1 MLVDISPSDIE
12 VLYADEPITF
22 TLAFESQTS
31 AIVVNATLDG
41 QPWTGTVNYT
51 IQGPTTKS
59 GSSTPQ
65 NFTGLPIGTYSI
77 THNSGGPPDAA
88 LVDISPSNTGEVS
101 ADSTTIFTLVFESSG
116 GAYWEEG
123 GPAIG
128 VNATLDGKPWT
139 GTVNYTIQGPTTKSG
154 SSTPQN
160 FTGLP
165 TGTYTIT
172 HNSGGPANAVLIR
185 ISPSNTVSV
194 SGDSTTIITLV
205 FESTDGHL
213 GEITVNATLDD
224 LTWKGEVDYTIK
236 GPVTITG
243 SSVPQRFSGL
253 PAGTYTIIY
262 DSGGPEVDLPS
273 YIIRGQT
280 LPSDEEELSSGGT
293 LTFTLVFE
301 SVINYGGGGGGTTTS
316 ADLSVTKDVDDAT
329 PNEGDTIKYTIIV
342 ANAGPDTANNIEITD
357 TLPTGVTYVSDN
369 VTQGAFNDV
378 TGVWS
383 VGSLANGASATLQI
397 TVNVDIGTAGDT
409 ITNTAELTAAD
420 ESDPDSTP
428 DNNNPAEDD
437 QDSAVI
443 TVHGADLSV
452 TKDVDDANPNEGD
465 TITYTITVANAG
477 PDTATSI
484 EITDTLPAGVT
495 YVSDTPSQGS
505 YDDVTGVWSVA
516 SLASAASA
524 TLEIEVT
531 VDGGTGGST
540 ITNTAGVTAVDQ
552 IDPDS
557 TDDQDDADITVQS
570 ADLSVTKDVDDANPD
585 EGDTITYTIT
595 VANGGPDTATNIE
608 ITDILPAGVTYSSD
622 TPSQGSYDDVTG
634 VWSVGT
640 LANGA
645 SATLDIE
652 VTVDGGTGGSTIT
665 NNAELTAVDQ
675 GDPDS
680 TPDNDAP
687 AEDDQDDADI
697 TVQSAD
703 LSVTKDVDDATPDE
717 GDTIKYTVTVTN
729 SGPDAA
735 TNIEVT
741 DELPT
746 GVTYS
751 SDTPSQGTYDD
762 VTGVWDVGTIAA
774 SANATLEITVTVD
787 SGTAGQT
794 INNTAELTA
803 VDQGDPD
810 STPDNNAP
818 AEDDQDSVDITVHGA
833 DLELTIDVDNPDPNV
848 GEWITLTIT
857 VTNNGPDTATN
868 ILVLD
873 NVTAL
878 LDYSNPDFQLTP
890 SVGVAFN
897 GAGMIGWN
905 LGTLANGES
914 ATLDIYGPVNAFG
927 PVTNTAEVV
936 AVDQDD
942 PDSTP
947 GNGDPLEDDQ
957 DTIVITIH

>member
-1 MLVDISPSDIE
+1 
-12 VLYADEPITF
+12 
-22 TLAFESQTS
+22 
-31 AIVVNATLDG
+31 
-41 QPWTGTVNYT
+41 
-51 IQGPTTKS
+51 
-59 GSSTPQ
+59 
-65 NFTGLPIGTYSI
+65 
-77 THNSGGPPDAA
+77 
-88 LVDISPSNTGEVS
+88 
-101 ADSTTIFTLVFESSG
+101 
-116 GAYWEEG
+116 
-123 GPAIG
+123 
-128 VNATLDGKPWT
+128 
-139 GTVNYTIQGPTTKSG
+139 
-154 SSTPQN
+154 
-160 FTGLP
+160 
-165 TGTYTIT
+165 
-172 HNSGGPANAVLIR
+172 
-185 ISPSNTVSV
+185 
-194 SGDSTTIITLV
+194 
-205 FESTDGHL
+205 
-213 GEITVNATLDD
+213 
-224 LTWKGEVDYTIK
+224 
-236 GPVTITG
+236 
-243 SSVPQRFSGL
+243 VPQRFSGL

-570 ADLSVTKDVDDANPD
+570 ADLSVTKDVDDANPDEGDTITYTITVANAGPDTATNIEITDILPAGVTYSSDTPSQGSYDDVTGVWSVGSLASVASATLEIEVTVDSGTGGSTVTNTAELTAVDQGDPDSTPDNDVLAEDDQDDADITVQSADLSVMKDVDDANPD